1 MLYHRIKSNN
11 WNNVVSPVCT
21 VFVIL
26 RWYSK
31 NEIPVAALE
40 LCQLKN
46 KQFFPEFVKF
56 STKHEDKLFT
66 LNYYMV
72 SRTFLLIFHAGLR
85 RLGSNNFRNSNYKE
99 KTAGSARVFRLF
111 FRFLWLWF
119 KLAFLQLI
127 WKASLIFKSNL
138 ELALSFILKQRE
150 LYESKHLYNTPCN
163 RFYNNYVINIC
174 PRQLLWLI

>member
-1 MLYHRIKSNN
+1 MLYHRITSNN

-26 RWYSK
+26 CWYSK
-31 NEIPVAALE
+31 NEIPGAALE

-56 STKHEDKLFT
+56 STKHKDNLFT

-85 RLGSNNFRNSNYKE
+85 RVGSYNFRNSSYKE
-99 KTAGSARVFRLF
+99 KRAGSARVFRLF
-111 FRFLWLWF
+111 FRFLWLLF
-119 KLAFLQLI
+119 KLGFLQLI

-138 ELALSFILKQRE
+138 ES
-150 LYESKHLYNTPCN
+150 
-163 RFYNNYVINIC
+163 V
-174 PRQLLWLI
+174 LLIIYKTKRIIWVKGCCV